1 MSDDLDGQQSE
12 WMKWF
17 KEEERFRHIE
27 SVSLVVRHL
36 RPATKDQER
45 FLGWFGRRL
54 QVRLKKTIIHQS
66 RGMQSKV
73 FNNIVLTV

>member
-12 WMKWF
+12 WMKWL

-54 QVRLKKTIIHQS
+54 QVRLKKNYDSLVTGNAI
-66 RGMQSKV
+66 RGFQ
-73 FNNIVLTV
+73 

>member
-1 MSDDLDGQQSE
+1 MRDDLDGQQSE
-12 WMKWF
+12 WMKWL

-54 QVRLKKTIIHQS
+54 
-66 RGMQSKV
+66 
-73 FNNIVLTV
+73 

>member
-12 WMKWF
+12 WMKWL

-54 QVRLKKTIIHQS
+54 QVRLKKNYDSSVTENAI
-66 RGMQSKV
+66 RGFQ
-73 FNNIVLTV
+73 

>member
-12 WMKWF
+12 WMKWL

-54 QVRLKKTIIHQS
+54 QVRLKKNYDSSVTGNAI
-66 RGMQSKV
+66 RGFQ
-73 FNNIVLTV
+73 